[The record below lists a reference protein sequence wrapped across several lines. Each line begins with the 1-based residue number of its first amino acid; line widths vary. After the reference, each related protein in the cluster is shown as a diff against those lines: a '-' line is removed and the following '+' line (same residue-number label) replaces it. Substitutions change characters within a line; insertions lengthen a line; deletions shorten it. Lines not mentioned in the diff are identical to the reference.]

1 MRPADVHDRIRRM
14 HLTSN
19 EDAALLD
26 ILIAGDPDTVAAA
39 LDRIDT
45 RREAGGAA

>member
-1 MRPADVHDRIRRM
+1 MRADQVYDRIRRM
-14 HLTSN
+14 HLTAD

-26 ILIAGDPDTVAAA
+26 ILIAGDPDMVAAA
-39 LDRIDT
+39 LDRLGT